1 MEYHQQKRHTAP
13 QRDSNNKC
21 TCRNLPFG
29 DPSLTESPSHSPLPI
44 PLELL
49 QPLKNSS
56 SVPTAMASA
65 RDRDD
70 SLTFTNPSTS
80 SSPIIISD
88 PFDSFLSDPN
98 SHIGSASGS
107 FQNEGLLADTSSD
120 AEFGFSRP
128 EFRTSQLAGTVEF
141 YQRHVFLCYKNPQV
155 WPPRIEAAE
164 FDRLP
169 RLLYAA
175 VMARRGDM
183 KKESVEMGFICF
195 VDCLFLEGYFQTR
208 LTICEGH
215 DGTETSNGDVLIFPD
230 MIRYRRLTH
239 FDVDTFVEEVLV
251 KDGEWLPGTPET
263 LKGSYVFVCSHGSR
277 DRRCGVCGPPLI
289 TRFREEIELHG
300 LQGMDMLLQKM
311 YLYCLSSISGKEKF
325 WTGYGGW
332 LLKQFFHDSES
343 DYLCAGSIVGQMG
356 LSEEQQKKS
365 QELRLHLNGE
375 TNVGKSATELTQPK
389 EREMNTSVC
398 RSQVEIGGC
407 CQENRNSSCCQNA
420 VFIEKLNSPD
430 LNEMAAKET
439 TDKKKSSRK
448 LLSGI
453 NSGKGAS
460 KRKVCAMP
468 TWFQSWEREDTYAA
482 FAVVCAAV
490 SVGIAYS
497 CYKQLR

>member
-1 MEYHQQKRHTAP
+1 
-13 QRDSNNKC
+13 
-21 TCRNLPFG
+21 
-29 DPSLTESPSHSPLPI
+29 
-44 PLELL
+44 
-49 QPLKNSS
+49 
-56 SVPTAMASA
+56 MASA

-183 KKESVEMGFICF
+183 KKE
-195 VDCLFLEGYFQTR
+195 TR

-300 LQGMDMLLQKM
+300 LQGKVSVSPCSHIGEHKYAGNVIIFGPNFNRKVTGHWYGYVAPEDVPVLLEQH
-311 YLYCLSSISGKEKF
+311 IGKGEILD
-325 WTGYGGW
+325 W
-332 LLKQFFHDSES
+332 LWR
-343 DYLCAGSIVGQMG
+343 GQMG

-365 QELRLHLNGE
+365 QELRLQLNGE

-407 CQENRNSSCCQNA
+407 CQENRNSPCCQNA

-460 KRKVCAMP
+460 THKVCAMP